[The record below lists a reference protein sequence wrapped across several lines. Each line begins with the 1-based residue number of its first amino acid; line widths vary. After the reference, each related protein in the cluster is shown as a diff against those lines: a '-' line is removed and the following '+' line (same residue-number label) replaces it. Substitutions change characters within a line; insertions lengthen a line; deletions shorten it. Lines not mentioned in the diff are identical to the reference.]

1 MHIEIRP
8 CKAAR
13 GHRLILCSM
22 LQAARTSFSP
32 IHILYFFRDSESLSW
47 SLSAKVELRS
57 LERIKECDMEGVAEA
72 EERIAFMT
80 EATDNMQAHFRD
92 EVYLALLVD

>member
-1 MHIEIRP
+1 
-8 CKAAR
+8 
-13 GHRLILCSM
+13 
-22 LQAARTSFSP
+22 
-32 IHILYFFRDSESLSW
+32 
-47 SLSAKVELRS
+47 
-57 LERIKECDMEGVAEA
+57 MEGVAEA